1 MTANGGGAA
10 PQPANGQSN
19 VDGPGGVGAGNGRT
33 SSTSFANGITPT
45 YWSASQLLKE
55 HEERKIRE
63 NTAVNSGPM
72 GPIAEENAAYD
83 YQSEA
88 YPNYYYDYQQSHEL
102 YQPQMMYQPY
112 GGQRLS
118 TADSAYNY
126 QSGAVDY
133 HPNADNYDTTDS
145 ELLRNNNKMSALP
158 KNSGNSDNSSSGT
171 LGLANNS
178 LQGSL
183 ISVNSGRPPSSVAKT
198 RNITQV

>member
-1 MTANGGGAA
+1 
-10 PQPANGQSN
+10 
-19 VDGPGGVGAGNGRT
+19 
-33 SSTSFANGITPT
+33 
-45 YWSASQLLKE
+45 
-55 HEERKIRE
+55 
-63 NTAVNSGPM
+63 
-72 GPIAEENAAYD
+72 
-83 YQSEA
+83 
-88 YPNYYYDYQQSHEL
+88 
-102 YQPQMMYQPY
+102 MYNPPY
-112 GGQRLS
+112 AGQRLS
-118 TADSAYNY
+118 HTSMGTTDSAYNY

-198 RNITQV
+198 RNIVSPPKKKKKKKKK